1 MEISSEPLPSKPGPV
16 DWFTGE
22 VRMDTIAGED
32 APLLRAQL
40 LSVSFSPGARTAWHH
55 HPHGQV
61 LQVTEGEGRAQTKG
75 GAVETIR
82 AGDTISFEPGEE
94 HWHGAGP
101 ESSMTHLALQERD
114 DDGTPTHWGRH
125 VTDEEYGS

>member
-1 MEISSEPLPSKPGPV
+1 
-16 DWFTGE
+16 
-22 VRMDTIAGED
+22 MDEIAGEG

-61 LQVTEGEGRAQTKG
+61 LHVTEGEGRAQTKG
-75 GAVETIR
+75 GPVEVIR

-101 ESSMTHLALQERD
+101 ETAMTHLALQERD
-114 DDGTPTHWGRH
+114 DEGTPTHWGRH
-125 VTDEEYGS
+125 VTDDEYGS